1 MISYGIMQGRLTP
14 SNGRGIQ
21 FFPFD
26 NWENEF
32 GIASV
37 VGLQEIEFIFDYE
50 NYESN
55 PLWTVEGLNKL
66 KQIMGKSGIKVN
78 SLCFDYFMRRPF
90 YKAQKKDRDAVRQEN
105 KEFLLRMFKSMS
117 IIGGNL
123 IEIPSVDDS
132 SMKTDEEKSLY
143 REFLKDIINETQS
156 DYENIRIG
164 LETDLPVE
172 EFVKFIDSVESTR
185 IGANYD
191 SGNSSGLGY
200 DLYEEVTRL
209 RQRILNI
216 HIKDRVYKGTT
227 VELGTGSADFDAL
240 FKGLNEIGYN
250 GSFIIQ
256 AARGEDGEE
265 EKTIVLQRSFIENYV
280 GRYDIGK

>member
-21 FFPFD
+21 FFPFE

-32 GIASV
+32 ESASV

-55 PLWTVEGLNKL
+55 PLWTDKGLNKL
-66 KQIMGKSGIKVN
+66 KHVMGESGIKIN

-90 YKAQKKDRDAVRQEN
+90 YKALEENRGAIRQEN
-105 KEFLLRMFKSMS
+105 KEFLLKMFKSMS

-123 IEIPSVDDS
+123 IEIPSVDNS
-132 SMKTDEEKSLY
+132 SMKTEEEKSLY
-143 REFLKDIINETQS
+143 RDFLKEIIDETKT
-156 DYENIRIG
+156 DYGHIRIG

-185 IGANYD
+185 VGANYD

-200 DLYEEVTRL
+200 DLYEEVTGL
-209 RQRILNI
+209 KQRILNI

-256 AARGEDGEE
+256 AARGNDGEE
-265 EKTIVLQRSFIENYV
+265 EKTIDSQRSFIEKYV